1 MTATPA
7 DLVGQRV
14 GPYRL
19 ERLLGQGGFAWV
31 FAGRDADGTPCAVKL
46 LKPRYAGDAHFEAR
60 FRNEAETAAKL
71 QAPNI
76 IRIRAVARSGEQ
88 VYFAMDLCA
97 DSLGARI
104 ARDGPLPEAEIA
116 RLGRD
121 VARGLAFAHAQGV
134 IHRDLKPDNILIHS
148 DGSAVISDFGIARAI
163 SGYVASTGVNMT
175 IGTPQYLSPEQA
187 QGRPLDARV
196 DFYAL
201 GVTLFK
207 AATGDVPFA
216 STDWFELARM
226 HVEDPPP
233 LLRKQRPELSKR
245 FERVVS
251 KCLAKHP
258 DDRYRDATEL
268 LVDLEALTADGRASG
283 TAATPAA
290 PGAGSATAR
299 ATPTALADPAGPA
312 GPAARAP
319 RWALVAAA
327 VGACLLLGAL
337 VALLVRRVR

>member
-7 DLVGQRV
+7 DLVGHSV

-19 ERLLGQGGFAWV
+19 DRLLGQGGFAWV
-31 FAGRDADGTPCAVKL
+31 FAGRDQDGAPCAVKL

-134 IHRDLKPDNILIHS
+134 IHRDLKPDNILIQS

-207 AATGDVPFA
+207 AATGDVPFT
-216 STDWFELARM
+216 SSDWFELARM

-233 LLRKQRPELSKR
+233 LLRKQRPELTKR
-245 FERVVS
+245 FERVVA

-258 DDRYRDATEL
+258 DDRYRDASQL
-268 LVDLEALTADGRASG
+268 LADLEAVAAHRRTSG
-283 TAATPAA
+283 AAPAA
-290 PGAGSATAR
+290 PAPRAASAASGSAPAR
-299 ATPTALADPAGPA
+299 PAD
-312 GPAARAP
+312 RAP
-319 RWALVAAA
+319 RARRWALVAAA
-327 VGACLLLGAL
+327 LGAFLLL
-337 VALLVRRVR
+337 VALVIRLRR